1 MEEIKKKLFAAED
14 AHKEWF
20 EEISRTVFQHP
31 ELGDREF
38 FSSQYLADEMR
49 KAGFRVEKPYC
60 GLETAFRCEYGD
72 GGEGPTTAFLA
83 EYDALPG
90 YGPDG
95 SQNGHA
101 CGHNWIAASTF
112 AACVALKEV
121 KDQVGFPGRIVYLGT
136 PAEENTS
143 RKITLIDGGRFGIST
158 LCTRCTWGRPTGWTV
173 RRWP

>member
-60 GLETAFRCEYGD
+60 GMTPCPATVPTATRTAM
-72 GGEGPTTAFLA
+72 PAATT
-83 EYDALPG
+83 
-90 YGPDG
+90 G
-95 SQNGHA
+95 S
-101 CGHNWIAASTF
+101 
-112 AACVALKEV
+112 
-121 KDQVGFPGRIVYLGT
+121 R
-136 PAEENTS
+136 PAPS
-143 RKITLIDGGRFGIST
+143 
-158 LCTRCTWGRPTGWTV
+158 PPA
-173 RRWP
+173 WP